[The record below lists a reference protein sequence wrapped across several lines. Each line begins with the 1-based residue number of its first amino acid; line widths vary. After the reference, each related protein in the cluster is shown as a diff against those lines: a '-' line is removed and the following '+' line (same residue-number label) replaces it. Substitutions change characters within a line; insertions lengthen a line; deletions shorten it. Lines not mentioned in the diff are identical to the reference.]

1 MRVALL
7 GSSKLRAITGRA
19 RATCR
24 LNLCYNPAM
33 TKLLEQTLSKI
44 RALPDDKQDAIAQ
57 VLARELELLEQ
68 LGQMAADP
76 TIQRELKAINEEF
89 AMTELDGLAKL

>member
-1 MRVALL
+1 
-7 GSSKLRAITGRA
+7 
-19 RATCR
+19 
-24 LNLCYNPAM
+24 M

-44 RALPDDKQDAIAQ
+44 RTLPDDKQDALAL

-76 TIQRELKAINEEF
+76 NIQRELKAINEEF
-89 AMTELDGLAKL
+89 AVTELDGLAKLWAIQNGVAFTLKYCLGFQ